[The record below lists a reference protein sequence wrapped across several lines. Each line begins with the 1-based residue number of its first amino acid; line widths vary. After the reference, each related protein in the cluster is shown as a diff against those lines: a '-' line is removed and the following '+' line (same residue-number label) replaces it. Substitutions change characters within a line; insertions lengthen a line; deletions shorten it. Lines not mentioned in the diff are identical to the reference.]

1 MSEEFSKEA
10 VIVNPLG
17 LHARPAAKIAAIA
30 QNAKSDVWMI
40 KNTEQADAKSIIDML
55 TLACPKGTAVTFRV
69 CSLSD
74 SNILDNI
81 VKLVENGFGE

>member
-1 MSEEFSKEA
+1 MSEELVKEA

-30 QNAKSDVWMI
+30 QNATSDVLMI
-40 KNTEQADAKSIIDML
+40 KNGEEADAKSIIDML

-69 CSLSD
+69 CAESD
-74 SNILDNI
+74 TDILDNI
-81 VKLVENGFGE
+81 IKLVESGFGE

>member
-1 MSEEFSKEA
+1 MSEELAKEA

-40 KNTEQADAKSIIDML
+40 KNGEEADAKSIIDML
-55 TLACPKGTAVTFRV
+55 TLACPKGTTVTFRV
-69 CSLSD
+69 RSESD
-74 SNILDNI
+74 SNVLDNI
-81 VKLVENGFGE
+81 LKLVESGFGE